1 MFKKLKKAYN
11 SNKEKLGLNTEKP
24 GNTHLTNLKNNEV
37 IHIDGKPFVKIK
49 LHFVDTYDA
58 NTSKIIENLE
68 VENTYLNYQVQNL
81 LQKIDIGITKSKT
94 LETLNINLCKEKRF
108 DEEKLIAEL
117 ATLKKANEEQNNKL
131 TKVKSEVISKNT
143 VNDQLLAEIEQLKI
157 RVKQKNDEIKS
168 LNNKFREFNAT
179 LHSITNNNTK
189 VFNMITEEH
198 KSDLSLKNKK
208 IEQQEALIQTLTNKI
223 FEKETQI
230 KSLTENFN
238 IEI

>member
-11 SNKEKLGLNTEKP
+11 SYKEKLGLNTEKP

-117 ATLKKANEEQNNKL
+117 ATLKKANKEQNNKL